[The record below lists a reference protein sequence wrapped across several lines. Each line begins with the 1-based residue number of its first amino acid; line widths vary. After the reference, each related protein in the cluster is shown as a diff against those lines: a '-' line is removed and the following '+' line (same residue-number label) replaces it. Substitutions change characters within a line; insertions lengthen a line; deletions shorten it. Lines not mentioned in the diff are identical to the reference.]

1 MQMHWLSYSDRRKH
15 MRERSLN
22 STPHSLTDRW
32 GNTPLEQSAEE
43 FDCSVNATCNN
54 IGSKEDRA
62 TTLIEKRA
70 TRDLH
75 GATATAAEGRPFD
88 ASRRFRRTS
97 ATRPTGLRSLRSS
110 LLSYSLRECEQ
121 RNFEAQSSI
130 IEGAFGERRFQ
141 PAVPVELLGLIVFP
155 VKLERL
161 FQPILHPCNV
171 SFVAECTLVPRVH
184 VEDDKR

>member
-1 MQMHWLSYSDRRKH
+1 

-32 GNTPLEQSAEE
+32 GNTSLEQSVEE
-43 FDCSVNATCNN
+43 FDCSVDAICNN

-88 ASRRFRRTS
+88 ASRGFRRTS